1 MQSCNRIDRSAATRS
16 TFTAWVHFCSYPR
29 PSQGTV
35 RRVAVAVNSTRRA
48 ALRVTVC
55 AVVVRGSP
63 PPPRPDWALS
73 LLVAP
78 HVIGHRPGGGCP
90 HVGRWPSPL
99 VSAAAPTRGVVRGG
113 GGVQEGKARDVLRA
127 PPLSVSVPFA
137 VATCRHRR
145 RRGRRQ
151 RVDAA
156 CRGHRR
162 RAPPRR
168 PRARG
173 SAATRP
179 TSQRRAHRRGPLVRP
194 HGGGRTAAVVDCST
208 CCRFRRPCRAW
219 HRRCCSHRRRC
230 QCCCGHRCD
239 SDAPLRPL
247 LLVAADAPPPSP
259 HPLCLRFPVSLCTCD
274 HPSSALRPCR
284 ELSPPFAGFPSL
296 YRLVPSRSFPL
307 FSLVAL
313 SLLAP
318 SLPLSLPVALPFC

>member
-1 MQSCNRIDRSAATRS
+1 M
-16 TFTAWVHFCSYPR
+16 
-29 PSQGTV
+29 
-35 RRVAVAVNSTRRA
+35 RRVAVAVNSPRRA

-63 PPPRPDWALS
+63 PPRPDPIGPCRSWWRPTSSAIGPA
-73 LLVAP
+73 VGAP
-78 HVIGHRPGGGCP
+78 T
-90 HVGRWPSPL
+90 
-99 VSAAAPTRGVVRGG
+99 SAAGHHPWCRQPPPLEELCVGGG

-179 TSQRRAHRRGPLVRP
+179 TSQRRAPRRGPLVRP